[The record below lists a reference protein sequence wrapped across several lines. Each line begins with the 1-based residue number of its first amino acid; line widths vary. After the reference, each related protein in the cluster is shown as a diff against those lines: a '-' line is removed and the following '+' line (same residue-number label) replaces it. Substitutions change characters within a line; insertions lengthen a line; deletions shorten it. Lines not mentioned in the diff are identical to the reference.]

1 MQHMAKMRWLK
12 ERAAQETPE
21 AKTAK
26 PKKLAKP
33 KQKSKPKAPAKPVEP
48 TPIPLAPEPQ
58 ADESGTEA

>member
-1 MQHMAKMRWLK
+1 MQHMAKMRLLK
-12 ERAAQETPE
+12 ERATQETPE
-21 AKTAK
+21 AKK
-26 PKKLAKP
+26 PAKP